1 MKLNLFK
8 NIAKKPSSIVA
19 MASNNSTI
27 VVFRKNKTIEL
38 VDSRTLGTYVTMGFE
53 YKVVSSKFI
62 DQYVVVCGTKCEK
75 LVFFNI
81 HTLEATCSDINGFPL
96 AIDVR
101 QVSVDCKWG
110 SVYYSIGRTV
120 YEWKDYESNV
130 FYHGAAET
138 TAIFAA
144 NNGLLILGD
153 VKGRIR
159 ALKGKKEVCEIRTS
173 RKRINMICHVSGNS
187 YACVSDDGSFSYFDV
202 ELGIVL
208 QTSAV
213 RQSPLNVCAYVND
226 KLHFCGADSRVIA
239 FSRTGMKFIKS
250 YQIDTHYAEV
260 KNILVDN
267 DRIVTSGKDTILS
280 IMWPTSNKYLD
291 NKVFHKAVELG
302 ASSIGREFYINCRSS
317 IEFYLLN
324 EGGNNKNRNTN
335 KTGLKHNE
343 SSVVSNRKITFKLSE
358 SSMETIGYRRQSYR
372 HPLRVTVDKNVLC
385 SSVSPDF
392 KRLAYSNAKET
403 RILNLIIG
411 ASKAK
416 ASVRKV
422 KYEPANRLMMTNEF
436 MILQNYKYEVVLINI
451 NSSEVVRSITFDN
464 YKECVYLIR
473 DVIILSHSKKIYSI
487 NDAKDIWTLDVDGDI
502 IGACECDEDTFIVFT
517 MLNCLDAKKKYTVY
531 RVAFEDHFSAQI
543 KTFESYALITS
554 VSYLDN
560 KIAFTNNNS
569 IQMLDEEMREE
580 KYPLG
585 SIIYGCIGM
594 KDEAIAIQDSWS
606 NIRLSLPA
614 GVFKE
619 KFSNK

>member
-8 NIAKKPSSIVA
+8 NIEKKPSSIVA

-27 VVFRKNKTIEL
+27 VIFRKNRTVEL

-75 LVFFNI
+75 LAFFNT
-81 HTLEATCSDINGFPL
+81 HTLETTCLDINGLPL

-101 QVSVDCKWG
+101 QASPDCRWG
-110 SVYYSIGRTV
+110 PVYYSIGRTV

-130 FYHGAAET
+130 FYHGTTET
-138 TAIFAA
+138 TAMLAA
-144 NNGLLILGD
+144 ENEILILGD
-153 VKGRIR
+153 AEGRIR
-159 ALKGKKEVCEIRTS
+159 ALKDRKVMCEMHTS

-202 ELGIVL
+202 DLGIAL

-260 KNILVDN
+260 KNIVVDN
-267 DRIVTSGKDTILS
+267 GRIVTSGKDTILS
-280 IMWPTSNKYLD
+280 IVWPVSNKYLD

-302 ASSIGREFYINCRSS
+302 VSSIGKEFYINCRSS
-317 IEFYLLN
+317 IEFYSFDERGSSGSNSTGRVRRGYSKLN
-324 EGGNNKNRNTN
+324 MAN
-335 KTGLKHNE
+335 
-343 SSVVSNRKITFKLSE
+343 SSKGTFKLSE
-358 SSMETIGYRRQSYR
+358 SSVERIGYRRQQYR
-372 HPLRVTVDKNVLC
+372 HPLRITVDGNALC

-392 KRLAYSNAKET
+392 THLAYSNANET
-403 RILNLIIG
+403 RVLDLNI
-411 ASKAK
+411 ASKTR
-416 ASVRKV
+416 ASIRRDR
-422 KYEPANRLMMTNEF
+422 YEPANRLIMTNEL
-436 MILQNYKYEVVLINI
+436 MILQNYKYEVVLINM
-451 NSSEVVRSITFDN
+451 NSNEVVRRIGFDN
-464 YKECVYLIR
+464 YKEYVHLVR
-473 DVIILSHSKKIYSI
+473 DVIILSHSKKVYSV
-487 NDAKDIWTLDVDGDI
+487 NDAKDAWTLNVDGDM
-502 IGACECDEDTFIVFT
+502 IGACECDEETFIVFT
-517 MLNCLDAKKKYTVY
+517 MLNCLDAKKKYVVY
-531 RVAFEDHFSAQI
+531 RVAFEDHFSSQI

-554 VSYLDN
+554 VSCLDG

-569 IQMLDEEMREE
+569 IQILDEEMREE

-585 SIIYGCIGM
+585 SIIYGCMGM
-594 KDEAIAIQDSWS
+594 KEEAIAIQDSWS
-606 NIRLSLPA
+606 NVRLRLPS